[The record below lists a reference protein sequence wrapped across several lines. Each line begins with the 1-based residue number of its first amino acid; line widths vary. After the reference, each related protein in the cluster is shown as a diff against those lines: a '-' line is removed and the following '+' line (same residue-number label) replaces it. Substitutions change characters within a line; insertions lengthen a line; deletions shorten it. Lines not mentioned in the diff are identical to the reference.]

1 MRKRSFLDAA
11 SMKID
16 KYVAKYGVASKRAG
30 LRFGVWAALR
40 GFGFPEMIGLT
51 RPEGAKWTRKP
62 IDDDLCRVKIEVFGG
77 LGDLILALNYIRAF
91 DAAFVGKRQ
100 IVVYSHRDASLG
112 AIRNLCAEQD
122 FNVEVVAT
130 TRAKRVKNCDIEL
143 EVVRFPKLIFCN
155 RKKVERL
162 EPKIAEIC
170 ARYRAFFEKNSA
182 FYRTGAPALFLGR
195 EFSRLNGRNRATQ
208 ADLEGLL
215 NVGLD
220 FRPKIFG
227 DVAATKA
234 KFGLADGPYIT
245 LQRGIGSERPN
256 EATKLWPLEKYV
268 ELVAALRRK
277 YPGVKIVQLGSPAT
291 WAIDG
296 VDVDLRGKTDFEELK
311 ILLKDAVCH
320 FDGECGLVHL
330 RRFLSGGPSVV
341 VFGPT
346 AEDFFAYPEN
356 VNLGSS
362 ACPGGCEWL
371 TATYVERCPR
381 GCERCER
388 LAAISVEDALQG
400 VEKVVDEKI

>member
-1 MRKRSFLDAA
+1 MPKRLFLDE
-11 SMKID
+11 MLVQLN
-16 KYVAKYGVASKRAG
+16 KYVVKYGVSSRKAWIRWAFWTATRGAG
-30 LRFGVWAALR
+30 V
-40 GFGFPEMIGLT
+40 PEHLGLT
-51 RPEGAKWTRKP
+51 RLVAWARRPKTV
-62 IDDDLCRVKIEVFGG
+62 DDDVCRVKIKIDGG
-77 LGDLILALNYIRAF
+77 LGDMLLSLNYIRAF
-91 DAAFVGKRQ
+91 DAAFAGKRR
-100 IVVYSHRDASLG
+100 IAVYSRRDKMLG
-112 AIRNLCAEQD
+112 SMQNLCREQD
-122 FNVEVVAT
+122 FHVDFISAREAARSND
-130 TRAKRVKNCDIEL
+130 NDIEL
-143 EVVRFPKLIFCN
+143 EVLRFPKLVFLN

-162 EPKIAEIC
+162 EPRIAEIC
-170 ARYRAFFEKNSA
+170 AYYQSFLNDNSN
-182 FYRTGAPALFLGR
+182 YMCTGAYAYFLGTKY
-195 EFSRLNGRNRATQ
+195 SSLNGQNRLTQ
-208 ADLEGLL
+208 PDVGGFL
-215 NVGLD
+215 NVGVD

-245 LQRGIGSERPN
+245 LQRGAGGKWQN

-277 YPGVKIVQLGSPAT
+277 YPDVKIVQLGSGST
-291 WAIDG
+291 WAVEG

-330 RRFLSGGPSVV
+330 RRFLGGGPSVV

-346 AEDFFAYPEN
+346 SEEFFAYPEN
-356 VNLGSS
+356 VNLGSN

-388 LAAISVEDALQG
+388 IAAISVEDALQG
-400 VEKVVDEKI
+400 VEKVIDEKM